1 MDMAKRFIDTDLFKK
16 PFMRSLEAP
25 YKALWVYLLCE
36 CDHAG
41 VWTVEL
47 DVAQLRMGMKL
58 DAEKALEKMGGAA
71 IAIDGGSKWFLPDF
85 VAFQYGT
92 LNPANRVH
100 ESVLA
105 ILSKYGIDI
114 DDMAKNKP
122 LTSPLQGAKDK
133 DKDKDTSEKKE
144 RANEVEI
151 VWPSW
156 AGPQTLARWEEFKSY
171 RWEEHKVKYKSPKTE
186 QQAVNILAKFY
197 TNGKQ
202 CVDALDTATGKLWK
216 FPVDPADLAAKS
228 NGFSGKPI
236 DATITNREYQAGLAK
251 ARADLGIPPGGLIL
265 TEQIPEHLRKAKVID

>member
-1 MDMAKRFIDTDLFKK
+1 MAKRFIDTDLFKK

-58 DAEKALEKMGGAA
+58 DPEKALVKMGGAA

-105 ILSKYGIDI
+105 ILSKYGIDHE
-114 DDMAKNKP
+114 DLSKNKP
-122 LTSPLQGAKDK
+122 LISPLQGAKDK
-133 DKDKDTSEKKE
+133 DKDKDKDTSEKRE
-144 RANEVEI
+144 RANELKVLFCNSELSDIEKVRAALPEI
-151 VWPSW
+151 HAELVDLQHYSDIIRNWSDTKGEKRTNRGW
-156 AGPQTLARWEEFKSY
+156 LATFRQWIKRDRDESKL
-171 RWEEHKVKYKSPKTE
+171 RKTIAAPKT
-186 QQAVNILAKFY
+186 VWN
-197 TNGKQ
+197 
-202 CVDALDTATGKLWK
+202 
-216 FPVDPADLAAKS
+216 
-228 NGFSGKPI
+228 
-236 DATITNREYQAGLAK
+236 
-251 ARADLGIPPGGLIL
+251 ARA
-265 TEQIPEHLRKAKVID
+265 